1 MSATESS
8 MYTQETTSVAH
19 RKEKMKNER
28 ADDDDGDQL
37 KWRAA

>member
-8 MYTQETTSVAH
+8 TYTQETTSVAH
-19 RKEKMKNER
+19 RKEKNENER

-37 KWRAA
+37 K